1 MENIKVTLPDGSSK
15 QLPKGSTGA
24 DLALAIGPGLAKDA
38 VAIEINNEQKDLSD
52 LLEDNDSVSIITI
65 KSDDGLEIMRHTIAA
80 QVLAS
85 AIKNLYPEAKLAIG
99 PTIEQGF
106 YYDFLPTK
114 PVSIDDLPK
123 IEKEMKKILSTKSPI
138 KKTYH
143 SKSDAISLFDNQDE
157 TFKAEIISDSDQS
170 ENFQIYTQEKSGFVD
185 LCKGPHLPNFN
196 LIGEFKLTKVSGAY
210 WRGDSTKP
218 MLTRIYGT
226 AWRTKKELQSYL
238 EKLEKAEQVDHRK
251 LGKEMDLFHFQ
262 EEAPGMVFWHPKGWT
277 IYTQLQSYVREMQKR
292 AGYSEVNT
300 PEVVD
305 RKLWETSG
313 HWDKY
318 RENMFI
324 TEIDEEHANEK
335 RTNALK
341 PMNCPNHV
349 QIYNQGIKSYRDLP
363 FRLSEFG
370 KCHRYEASGTMHG
383 LMRVRGF
390 AQDDGHIFCTE
401 DQIESETKGFIDLLS
416 AMYKDLGFTE
426 FKIKL
431 STRPEKR
438 IGSDASWDK
447 AEKALEDAIEK
458 LELEYFI
465 DEGDGA
471 FYGPKLDFVLTDA
484 IGRKWQCGT
493 LQVDFNLPGRFD
505 STFVG
510 EDGAKHTPVLLHRA
524 ALGSFERFIG
534 ILLEN
539 YEGKLPFWLA
549 PTQVV
554 LAAITDDANEYTV
567 NLNDTLVNE
576 GIRSELDIR
585 NEQISYKV
593 REHSL
598 QKIPYI
604 VAIGKKEI
612 NDNTVSVRTL
622 GSDKNIVMATDD
634 FIEKLLLESNLP
646 GKLKST

>member
-65 KSDDGLEIMRHTIAA
+65 KSDDGLEIMRHTLAA

-114 PVSIDDLPK
+114 PVSIDDLAK
-123 IEKEMKKILSTKSPI
+123 IEKEMKKILSTQSPI

-143 SKSDAISLFDNQDE
+143 SKSDAISLFDKQDE
-157 TFKAEIISDSDQS
+157 TFKAEIISDSDQA

-370 KCHRYEASGTMHG
+370 KCHRYEPSGTMHG

-431 STRPEKR
+431 STRPEQR

-510 EDGAKHTPVLLHRA
+510 EDGAKYTPVLLHRA

-567 NLNDTLVNE
+567 NLNNTLVNE

-622 GSDKNIVMATDD
+622 GSDKNIVMATDE
-634 FIEKLLLESNLP
+634 FLEKLLLESKNP
-646 GKLKST
+646 IQN

>member
-157 TFKAEIISDSDQS
+157 TFKAEIISDSDQA
-170 ENFQIYTQEKSGFVD
+170 ENFQIYTQEKSGFID

-226 AWRTKKELQSYL
+226 AWRTRKELQSYL

-622 GSDKNIVMATDD
+622 GSDKNIVMATDE
-634 FIEKLLLESNLP
+634 FIEKLLLESNNP
-646 GKLKST
+646 IQN

>member
-1 MENIKVTLPDGSSK
+1 METINITLPDGSKKS
-15 QLPKGSTGA
+15 LPKGSNGL
-24 DLALAIGPGLAKDA
+24 DLAKSIGPGLAKDA
-38 VAIEINNEQKDLSD
+38 VAVVVNNEQRDLSD
-52 LLEDNDSVSIITI
+52 ELINNAEVSIITI
-65 KSDDGLEIMRHTIAA
+65 KSNEGLEIMRHTLAA

-85 AIKNLYPEAKLAIG
+85 AIKNLYPDAKLAIG
-99 PTIEQGF
+99 PTIEDGF

-114 PVSIDDLPK
+114 PVSIDDLPN
-123 IEKEMKKILSTKSPI
+123 IEKEMKSIIGQSTQI
-138 KKTYH
+138 TKTYH
-143 SKSDAISLFDNQDE
+143 SKNDAISMFDNLE
-157 TFKAEIISDSDQS
+157 EGFKAEIINDSDQTD
-170 ENFQIYTQEKSGFVD
+170 NFQIYTQDSSGFID
-185 LCKGPHLPNFN
+185 LCRGPHLPNLN

-210 WRGDSTKP
+210 WRGDSEKP

-226 AWRTKKELQSYL
+226 AWNNKKDLNNYL
-238 EKLEKAEQVDHRK
+238 ERLSKAEEVDHRK

-277 IYTQLQSYVREMQKR
+277 IYTQLQQYVREMQKK
-292 AGYSEVNT
+292 AGYFEVNT

-305 RKLWETSG
+305 RKLWEKSG

-390 AQDDGHIFCTE
+390 TQDDAHIFCTE
-401 DQIESETKGFIDLLS
+401 DQIESETKNFIDLLS
-416 AMYKDLGFTE
+416 TMYSDLGFSD

-447 AEKALEDAIEK
+447 AEKALQDAIEK
-458 LELEYFI
+458 LKLPYTI

-505 STFVG
+505 STYI
-510 EDGAKHTPVLLHRA
+510 GANGSKHTPVLLHRA

-539 YEGKLPFWLA
+539 YEGKLPLWLS
-549 PTQVV
+549 PTQTVI
-554 LAAITDDANEYTV
+554 AAITDEANDYAEE
-567 NLNDTLVNE
+567 LNKTLLSHKLRTEV
-576 GIRSELDIR
+576 DIR

-598 QKIPYI
+598 NKVPYI
-604 VAIGKKEI
+604 VAVGKKEVA
-612 NDNTVSVRTL
+612 DKTVSVRKL
-622 GSDKNIVMATDD
+622 GSDKNTVMSTDD
-634 FIEKLLLESNLP
+634 FIKEIVSGSKNPLD
-646 GKLKST
+646 T